1 MYVVMS
7 VYDKE
12 AAGIGIIPADSPEVV
27 AWYDLSG
34 RRLAAALRGEVAIA
48 MTRAGKAVKVLVK

>member
-1 MYVVMS
+1 MRVHRT
-7 VYDKE
+7 E
-12 AAGIGIIPADSPEVV
+12 IFFIGIISADSPEVV